1 MSPEPGVEMAFR
13 NAALSLA
20 VDTPFARR
28 VVNAGRLSVPCHLD
42 GSPLNSRDDGSFDVP
57 QKIGMVAL
65 DAPLSDRDGRATWLM
80 SQLGGRFVCL
90 VTGDAEAPAA
100 LPDDVDLVR
109 VGRGGFGDAD
119 GRVQER
125 YGHAVYLIRPDQHV
139 AARWLAPGPDDIRA
153 ALVSCAAAAAVTA

>member
-1 MSPEPGVEMAFR
+1 MAFR

-28 VVNAGRLSVPCHLD
+28 VVNAGRLSVPCQLTD
-42 GSPLNSRDDGSFDVP
+42 SPLNGQDDDGFDVP

-65 DAPLSDRDGRATWLM
+65 DAPLSDRDGKATWLM

-90 VTGDAEAPAA
+90 VTGDAEAPAS
-100 LPDDVDLVR
+100 LPDEVDLVR
-109 VGRGGFGDAD
+109 IGRGGFGDAD

-125 YGHAVYLIRPDQHV
+125 YGTGVYLVRPDQHV
-139 AARWLAPGPDDIRA
+139 TARWLAPGPDDIRA
-153 ALVSCAAAAAVTA
+153 ALAGCAATVSV